1 MVSFDTWGV
10 WVRDHQ
16 QDHDVLGDL
25 HARMRWFCDEP
36 VELEGWGLGLRLL
49 ESDTFTEGP
58 AEVLAVLPPDML
70 AMLPVLADLPQVNSY
85 RQNLFQTA
93 GEHRRWIGE
102 SSSARSAS
110 GMMGG

>member
-25 HARMRWFCDEP
+25 QARMRWFCDEP

-70 AMLPVLADLPQVNSY
+70 AMLPVLADLPRSTP
-85 RQNLFQTA
+85 TA
-93 GEHRRWIGE
+93 RTCSRRGRA
-102 SSSARSAS
+102 SSVDRRIVKRTRSAS